1 MDGADVAN
9 DAGTPHI
16 PGNGCL
22 EPEMQ
27 EIDLSTWPRREHF
40 AFFRRTDL
48 PFYNVTANVDVSGLR
63 AFAKAN
69 ALSLNSVLIH
79 LTTRTLN
86 SIENFRY
93 RCRDESI
100 ILHEQIHPSFA
111 YLREGEELFRFIT
124 VDYHED
130 VVAFDRIVKTAIAD
144 STAYFDLS
152 KLAGRDDFVFI
163 SALPWIAFT
172 AVDHTL
178 SLKKDDGVPRVTW
191 GKLMQIATGEVL
203 PFNVQVNH
211 MFVDGL
217 HVGRFFDA
225 LATNARLL
233 V

>member
-1 MDGADVAN
+1 
-9 DAGTPHI
+9 
-16 PGNGCL
+16 
-22 EPEMQ
+22 MQ
-27 EIDLSTWPRREHF
+27 EIDLKTWPRREHF
-40 AFFRRTDL
+40 AFFRRADL
-48 PFYNVTANVDVSGLR
+48 PFYNVTANVDATGLR

-86 SIENFRY
+86 GIDNFRY
-93 RCRDESI
+93 RCHDESVV
-100 ILHEQIHPSFA
+100 LHEQIHPSFA

-124 VDYHED
+124 VDYHDD
-130 VVAFDRIVKTAIAD
+130 VATFDRIVRTAIAD
-144 STAYFDLS
+144 STAYFDMT

-172 AVDHTL
+172 GVDHTL

-191 GKLMQIATGEVL
+191 GKVTQTTTGEVL

-217 HVGRFFDA
+217 HVGRFFAMLEANIKA
-225 LATNARLL
+225 LQS
-233 V
+233 

>member
-1 MDGADVAN
+1 
-9 DAGTPHI
+9 
-16 PGNGCL
+16 
-22 EPEMQ
+22 MQ
-27 EIDLSTWPRREHF
+27 EIDLKTWPRREHF
-40 AFFRRTDL
+40 AFFRRADL
-48 PFYNVTANVDVSGLR
+48 PFYNVTVNVDATGLR

-86 SIENFRY
+86 GIDNFRY
-93 RCRDESI
+93 RCRDESVV
-100 ILHEQIHPSFA
+100 LHEQIHPSFA

-124 VDYHED
+124 VDYHDD
-130 VVAFDRIVKTAIAD
+130 VATFDRIVRTAIAD
-144 STAYFDLS
+144 STAYFDIT

-172 AVDHTL
+172 GVDHTL

-191 GKLMQIATGEVL
+191 GKVTQTTMGEVL

-217 HVGRFFDA
+217 HVGQFFAA
-225 LATNARLL
+225 LEANIKALQS
-233 V
+233 

>member
-1 MDGADVAN
+1 MNAPARQDSV
-9 DAGTPHI
+9 PH
-16 PGNGCL
+16 NVQVVTS
-22 EPEMQ
+22 ENQTMQ
-27 EIDLSTWPRREHF
+27 EIDLRTWPRREHF
-40 AFFRRTDL
+40 AFFRRADL
-48 PFYNVTANVDVSGLR
+48 PFYNITANIDVSGLR
-63 AFAKAN
+63 AFAKKN

-93 RCRDESI
+93 RCRDESV
-100 ILHEQIHPSFA
+100 ILHEQINPSFA

-124 VDYHED
+124 VDYHENLVTFD
-130 VVAFDRIVKTAIAD
+130 QVVKAAIAD
-144 STAYFDLS
+144 SAAYFDLT

-191 GKLMQIATGEVL
+191 GKLILTATGDLL
-203 PFNVQVNH
+203 PFNIQVNH

-225 LATNARLL
+225 LAANVRLL